1 MSHRHAAPSSY
12 LTSHSSMAPPSNT
25 TLHTSASVPESRE
38 LKEFLR
44 FNVKHLRI
52 PEEEFRKKCKDLYG
66 SVEKAMEAV
75 QEDAAW
81 YAAAIAEAF
90 PPGERP
96 KAVGRKPIPGEDRD
110 VQIAPLS
117 DGVWVRIWGGDVAS
131 QGCYCFDFVNSEGQH
146 RRTPSNIKV
155 FSEATAWMPST
166 QVRSIEASLDKAMQQ
181 SPEFADTLRNSCDES
196 HKPDPNWETYIVQQG
211 IRLCFKQA
219 GKEDVFVD
227 IAGLTPAGATL
238 TFQPWRQCSPSYVT
252 VNSPYLPL
260 AIGADPFDL

>member
-1 MSHRHAAPSSY
+1 APSSY
-12 LTSHSSMAPPSNT
+12 VASHSSMAPPSNT
-25 TLHTSASVPESRE
+25 TLHVSASVPESRE

-44 FNVKHLRI
+44 IHVKRLRI
-52 PEEEFRKKCKDLYG
+52 SEEELRKGFKRNYG
-66 SVEKAMEAV
+66 SLEKAMELIQAF
-75 QEDAAW
+75 DAHN
-81 YAAAIAEAF
+81 AAAVARAF

-96 KAVGRKPIPGEDRD
+96 KAIGRKPIPGEDHD

-117 DGVWVRIWGGDVAS
+117 DRVWVRIWGGDVAS
-131 QGCYCFDFVNSEGQH
+131 QGCYCFDFVNSQGQH

-166 QVRSIEASLDKAMQQ
+166 QVLSIEASLDKAMQQ
-181 SPEFADTLRNSCDES
+181 SPQFAETLRNSRDES

-227 IAGLTPAGATL
+227 I
-238 TFQPWRQCSPSYVT
+238 
-252 VNSPYLPL
+252 
-260 AIGADPFDL
+260 